1 MNFKEYL
8 ISVGLTE
15 EQATKVEQDMPA
27 NKFYLATEE
36 NLDTRYTKLKEQ
48 KEQLEN
54 DLATAN
60 KLVGDLKKTNKD
72 AEELQNKITE
82 YEQQVQQLETERAE
96 ERKTY
101 AVKEALQG
109 AGGKDIDY
117 LMFKLGDLEL
127 DKDGKVKDLD
137 NKIKGLKEATPSFF
151 ESKEA
156 TPPADNKGYQVIDTK
171 LDQGKQATIYSM
183 DQLRT
188 MTPEEINQNWDPV
201 SASLEKGKDK

>member
-1 MNFKEYL
+1 MEWIKAILEKHTGEDGKLDLEGAQKE
-8 ISVGLTE
+8 INAEFPKNAVPKADFNS
-15 EQATKVEQDMPA
+15 KVE
-27 NKFYLATEE
+27 E
-36 NLDTRYTKLKEQ
+36 LK
-48 KEQLEN
+48 
-54 DLATAN
+54 TAN
-60 KLVGDLKKTNKD
+60 ETLTTLQKDNKD
-72 AEELQNKITE
+72 VEKLQTTISE
-82 YEQQVQQLETERAE
+82 YKTQVEALEAERAE

-151 ESKEA
+151 ESEEA

-188 MTPEEINQNWDPV
+188 MTPEEINQNWDAV
-201 SASLEKGKDK
+201 SASLEKGEDK

>member
-1 MNFKEYL
+1 MEWIKAILDKHVKED
-8 ISVGLTE
+8 GT
-15 EQATKVEQDMPA
+15 
-27 NKFYLATEE
+27 
-36 NLDTRYTKLKEQ
+36 LDKDAAMDDIKKEFPINAVPKNVYNQTAEDLK
-48 KEQLEN
+48 
-54 DLATAN
+54 AAN
-60 KLVGDLKKTNKD
+60 KLVDDLNKTNKD
-72 AEELQNKITE
+72 AEGLQEKISE
-82 YEQQVQQLETERAE
+82 YKQQVATLESERAE

-137 NKIKGLKEATPSFF
+137 NKIKSLKEATPSFF

-188 MTPEEINQNWDPV
+188 MTPEEINQNWDAV
-201 SASLEKGKDK
+201 SASLEKGEDK

>member
-1 MNFKEYL
+1 MEWIKAILEKHTGEDGVLNLAEAQKE
-8 ISVGLTE
+8 INAEFPKNAVPKADFNS
-15 EQATKVEQDMPA
+15 KVEELKSA
-27 NKFYLATEE
+27 N
-36 NLDTRYTKLKEQ
+36 DTL
-48 KEQLEN
+48 
-54 DLATAN
+54 N
-60 KLVGDLKKTNKD
+60 KLQKDNKD
-72 AEELQNKITE
+72 VEALQTTITDYKSQIE
-82 YEQQVQQLETERAE
+82 TLEKERAE

-137 NKIKGLKEATPSFF
+137 NKIKDLKEATPSFF

-188 MTPEEINQNWDPV
+188 MTPEEINQNWDAV
-201 SASLEKGKDK
+201 SASLEKGEDK

>member
-101 AVKEALQG
+101 ALKEALTKEG
-109 AGGKDIDY
+109 VSDVEY
-117 LMFKLGDLEL
+117 MLYKLGEVEV
-127 DKDGKVKDLD
+127 DKDGNIVDLD
-137 NKIKGLKEATPSFF
+137 NKVKALKETNPTFF
-151 ESKEA
+151 ASEA
-156 TPPADNKGYQVIDTK
+156 KNNEPGAPGYQVVDNK
-171 LDQGKQATIYSM
+171 LDNGQPS
-183 DQLRT
+183 
-188 MTPEEINQNWDPV
+188 DPV
-201 SASLEKGKDK
+201 ATASAEFEKSLGLATE